1 MNERLKGLRVN
12 AKMTQEDLA
21 EKMNVSRQS
30 IAKWESGESVPDVI
44 KCGELAKIFNLSV
57 EDIANLFL
65 AEKEGMSLKP
75 KDKYIFG
82 KCIITDHKITIPDEA
97 MRVFGLKEG
106 DELVL
111 LGDVKQGIALLPIHQ
126 VNDFVQEF
134 VNAPTFGGV
143 EKYEDDH

>member
-1 MNERLKGLRVN
+1 MNERLKGLRIN

-44 KCGELAKIFNLSV
+44 KCSELAKIFNLNV
-57 EDIANLFL
+57 EDIAAIFL
-65 AEKEGMSLKP
+65 DENERFPMKP

-134 VNAPTFGGV
+134 VNAPTFGG
-143 EKYEDDH
+143 EQNHEDDH